1 MPARVVRADA
11 ADGPDPL
18 RQARRSHD
26 CPHRQGRAL
35 SLLRLFIKARP
46 PARAWRSRWRSWTIW
61 SPSATEADRRLR
73 RLYDAIEAG
82 VADLDDPALEDRLDG
97 LKAVR
102 DQASADADRAP
113 SAA

>member
-1 MPARVVRADA
+1 MTIRT
-11 ADGPDPL
+11 GKG
-18 RQARRSHD
+18 
-26 CPHRQGRAL
+26 GRYRYYVC
-35 SLLRLFIKARP
+35 SIKARP
-46 PARAWRSRWRSWTIW
+46 PARAWRSPWRSWTIS
-61 SPSATEADRRLR
+61 SPSATEADQGLR

-113 SAA
+113 GAA